1 MYDTTTFLGELMH
14 TLPYAI
20 GFIYYIISMFV
31 GISIMEDN
39 IGKSPLWKKS
49 SIMYRI
55 WNWILIV
62 FLWVPFFFTPIRIL
76 MFLCSRKSQKHF
88 ISVLLSTFKKEAAL

>member
-1 MYDTTTFLGELMH
+1 
-14 TLPYAI
+14 
-20 GFIYYIISMFV
+20 
-31 GISIMEDN
+31 
-39 IGKSPLWKKS
+39 
-49 SIMYRI
+49 MYRI